1 MFYLFTS
8 GTDDAQLVNSPDG
21 NDNQSDYEADDEAS
35 LLPSP
40 ADTNASGGELD
51 DSEHGDIGQISLGN
65 FEFFSSKFLLCQFYP
80 HIVVILSLSHGKT
93 PENVHGKKWHLS
105 VELI

>member
-1 MFYLFTS
+1 MIFYLFTS
-8 GTDDAQLVNSPDG
+8 GTDDAQLVNSQDG

-51 DSEHGDIGQISLGN
+51 DSEHGEIGQITLGN
-65 FEFFSSKFLLCQFYP
+65 FEFFFFEILALPILPPYCCY
-80 HIVVILSLSHGKT
+80 VIT
-93 PENVHGKKWHLS
+93 
-105 VELI
+105 

>member
-1 MFYLFTS
+1 MIFYLFTS

-51 DSEHGDIGQISLGN
+51 DSEHGEIGQITLGN
-65 FEFFSSKFLLCQFYP
+65 FEFFFLRNSCSANSTPILLLCYHLGSQNYLN
-80 HIVVILSLSHGKT
+80 IAVVHFD
-93 PENVHGKKWHLS
+93 E
-105 VELI
+105 